1 LIPSKENL
9 ADEPSRQLNK
19 SDATLHTGIWH
30 KIQEQ
35 FGGGTGNT
43 IDLMSVDSN
52 TMKDYNGKIL
62 KHFTPYPTPLS
73 AGVNLFSQTVDRREN
88 CYVVPGFCAKCR
100 YAELHPTYLTVLMV
114 HQLDFP

>member
-1 LIPSKENL
+1 M
-9 ADEPSRQLNK
+9 
-19 SDATLHTGIWH
+19 DATLHTGIWH

-73 AGVNLFSQTVDRREN
+73 AGVNLFSQTV
-88 CYVVPGFCAKCR
+88 
-100 YAELHPTYLTVLMV
+100 LHPLMLSRIEFKTFNKAFASNTIMGRKV
-114 HQLDFP
+114 ISLGHESPNFCSFPSIVK